1 MKALLFILILLQS
14 LTSLQAQEQ
23 AIFSEA
29 GGIDSMVA
37 EISTNDQ
44 VISNLIDSSV
54 AQGDTRTSRPSLIL
68 LRDSDMLTRLSVLP
82 IYTWSD
88 SVRHISPLPQD
99 FYKIFETGADE
110 KSISIN
116 DAMGVSLAGV
126 KALSMD
132 MKRYDLVLIELH
144 KTNEELSRKSRS
156 LERVVEKQRKELELL
171 KRQMQDIIN
180 RLPR

>member
-1 MKALLFILILLQS
+1 MKTLLFILILIQG
-14 LTSLQAQEQ
+14 LTSLVAQEQ
-23 AIFSEA
+23 PALSDVIA
-29 GGIDSMVA
+29 VDSMVA
-37 EISTNDQ
+37 A
-44 VISNLIDSSV
+44 ISNEEQVSSNVIDSSV
-54 AQGDTRTSRPSLIL
+54 VRGDTRTSRPSLIL

-99 FYKIFETGADE
+99 FYKIFETGTDE
-110 KSISIN
+110 KTISIN
-116 DAMGVSLAGV
+116 DAFGVSLAGV
-126 KALSMD
+126 KALSLD
-132 MKRYDLVLIELH
+132 MKRYDLALLELQ

-156 LERVVEKQRKELELL
+156 LERVVDKQRKEIELL